1 MRIFTHNANL
11 IIFQLPIDEEEI
23 PGILGDEFFSF
34 FQKIWMRQD
43 MWYFGDSRRNKSK
56 FIRK

>member
-23 PGILGDEFFSF
+23 SGILGDEFFSI

-43 MWYFGDSRRNKSK
+43 MWYFGDS
-56 FIRK
+56 